1 MFVMIRYADELPDV
15 MQERSDFQQ
24 RAALSVQFMNG
35 TGLIENLKRQT
46 SHSLTM
52 RLVKGV
58 FAAELKGRADDLVVV
73 QVLLGIKLLRD
84 HFED

>member
-1 MFVMIRYADELPDV
+1 
-15 MQERSDFQQ
+15 
-24 RAALSVQFMNG
+24 
-35 TGLIENLKRQT
+35 
-46 SHSLTM
+46 M

-58 FAAELKGRADDLVVV
+58 FAAELKGRTDDLFVV